1 MKKLKKQVHVYLHVA
16 TIKQI
21 DKFANDF
28 GSSRSTALGF
38 IVYEYFK
45 DKPRYKKEDTE

>member
-1 MKKLKKQVHVYLHVA
+1 MKKLKKQVHVYLHVS

-28 GSSRSTALGF
+28 AFSRSTALGF
-38 IVYEYFK
+38 IVREYLR
-45 DKPRYKKEDTE
+45 DKPRYNEDSLD